1 MIIDFI
7 WTARG
12 SGTPSPLVGEGDS
25 EHFTLSLARPPQG
38 GGVWLRKSV
47 HHIFTNQ
54 LCQIIHRYCLALLPL
69 LFLAACATHKKLPIE
84 VPTPVIPTPAVV
96 EPALPIA
103 PSSSFAVSKWEM
115 LPDWA
120 SLDLQKTWQAFSNG
134 CGALKNKAN
143 WKVVCT
149 KANDLIQTDNVA
161 LHAFFEENFTPYQV
175 FNPDGTSQGLIT
187 GYYEP
192 KLYGSREHT
201 EKFRYPL
208 YSVPDDLLTIEL
220 SEVYPELKNMRL
232 RGRLQGKKIV
242 PYFNRADIDNNR
254 AALQGR
260 ELFWVDNAVELFF
273 LQIQGSGRIELPDG
287 SLIKVGY
294 ADQNGHPYASIG
306 KKLVEM
312 GGLKLE
318 EASMQGIKKWAEKN
332 PDKLNALLEKNPSY
346 VFFRELS
353 NELSAPLGA
362 LGVPLTEE
370 YSIAV
375 DTRTIP
381 LGSPVFLATTY
392 PDTAQPLNRL
402 MMAQDVGGAIRG
414 AVRADFFWGFGE
426 QAGALAGR
434 MKQKGQMWLL
444 YPRGAEPLLS
454 P

>member
-1 MIIDFI
+1 MFAKRKTIASM
-7 WTARG
+7 AR
-12 SGTPSPLVGEGDS
+12 SYPHRIACLV
-25 EHFTLSLARPPQG
+25 
-38 GGVWLRKSV
+38 
-47 HHIFTNQ
+47 
-54 LCQIIHRYCLALLPL
+54 
-69 LFLAACATHKKLPIE
+69 FLTACASHKKPPVE
-84 VPTPVIPTPAVV
+84 VTPPVAPPVAVAPTSVSP
-96 EPALPIA
+96 
-103 PSSSFAVSKWEM
+103 FAVTKWEM
-115 LPDWA
+115 LPDWT
-120 SLDLQKTWQAFSNG
+120 SLDLQKTWLAFGKS
-134 CGALKNKAN
+134 CSALKNKTN
-143 WKVVCT
+143 WQAVCA
-149 KANDLIQTDNVA
+149 KANELGQPDNIV
-161 LHAFFEENFTPYQV
+161 LRTFFEENFTPYQV

-192 KLYGSREHT
+192 KLYGSRERT
-201 EKFRYPL
+201 DKFRYPL
-208 YSVPDDLLTIEL
+208 YGVPEDLLTIEL

-232 RGRLQGKKIV
+232 RGRLQGKKVV
-242 PYFNRADIDNNR
+242 PYFNRADIDNNK

-287 SLIKVGY
+287 SLMKVGY
-294 ADQNGHPYASIG
+294 ADQNGHPYTSIG

-332 PDKLNALLEKNPSY
+332 PDKLNALLEKNASY
-346 VFFRELS
+346 VFFRELP
-353 NELSAPLGA
+353 NDLSAPLGA

-370 YSIAV
+370 YSLAV

-414 AVRADFFWGFGE
+414 SVRADFFWGFGQ
-426 QAGALAGR
+426 QAGTQAGK
-434 MKQKGQMWLL
+434 MKQKGELWILF
-444 YPRGAEPLLS
+444 PKGAEPNLT

>member
-1 MIIDFI
+1 MF
-7 WTARG
+7 
-12 SGTPSPLVGEGDS
+12 
-25 EHFTLSLARPPQG
+25 
-38 GGVWLRKSV
+38 
-47 HHIFTNQ
+47 
-54 LCQIIHRYCLALLPL
+54 
-69 LFLAACATHKKLPIE
+69 FLTACASHKKLPVDITLPPVSVTSTPE
-84 VPTPVIPTPAVV
+84 VAPPTISP
-96 EPALPIA
+96 
-103 PSSSFAVSKWEM
+103 FAVSKWEM
-115 LPDWA
+115 LPDWQ
-120 SLDLQKTWQAFSNG
+120 SLDLQATWQAFGKS
-134 CGALKNKAN
+134 CSALKNKAR
-143 WKVVCT
+143 WQAVCA
-149 KANDLIQTDNVA
+149 KANELAQPDNTV
-161 LHAFFEENFTPYQV
+161 LRTFFEENFTPYQV

-192 KLYGSREHT
+192 KLFGSRERT

-208 YSVPDDLLTIEL
+208 YGVPDDLLTIEL

-232 RGRLQGKKIV
+232 RGRLQGKKVV
-242 PYFNRADIDNNR
+242 PYYNRADIDNNK

-260 ELFWVDNAVELFF
+260 ELYWVDNAVELFF

-287 SLIKVGY
+287 SLMKVGY
-294 ADQNGHPYASIG
+294 ADQNGHPYVSIG

-332 PDKLNALLEKNPSY
+332 PDKLNDLLEKNPSY
-346 VFFRELS
+346 VFFRELP
-353 NELSAPLGA
+353 NQLTAPLGA

-375 DTRTIP
+375 DSRTTP

-392 PDTAQPLNRL
+392 PNTTQPLNRL

-426 QAGALAGR
+426 QAGMQAGK
-434 MKQKGQMWLL
+434 MKQKGQMWVLF
-444 YPRGAEPLLS
+444 PKGAEPQTT